1 MRGTEEAR
9 IIGLARDPSGQSR
22 ISWTIMDTD
31 YKWKEQLCIGQYFVF
46 ISIRSVALS
55 FVFLD
60 YFTTF
65 LHADMLLALRTT
77 LPFSLSGKN

>member
-65 LHADMLLALRTT
+65 LHAGMLSFYENYP
-77 LPFSLSGKN
+77 PFFT